1 MPTVNTNS
9 AAQFALNK
17 LNATEREMTTSMERL
32 SSGKRIN
39 HAGDD
44 AAGAAIADRMT
55 AQIRGLEQSVRN
67 AADVISMAQV
77 TEGALDESSSII
89 QRIRELAIQSASD
102 TYNGE
107 ERAYIDAE
115 VDQLLAELDRV
126 TRDTTFNEIAVLD
139 GSFADRRFQIGTH
152 EREFAQLSISSMRLD
167 SLGAYKAT
175 SQGTETTDI
184 ANSAVDNDNLAL
196 NAYAVSDT
204 SEANLI
210 QAESFTIHGIL
221 GSSSVTAAAGS
232 NVRDIATSV
241 NAVFDSTGVS
251 AIASTQLKIQ
261 AKTLDKAYNGQT
273 SLSFSIQGKNT
284 TAVTIAANVTLNN
297 NEGSSVLSDL
307 RDSIN
312 NYTTTTGV
320 TATLST
326 DKSSMILVQNEGFDI
341 KLGDVNFA
349 GDTTTTGSRRSLLVT
364 SLDNNEVVAG
374 DAVSLGDTD
383 VTTTDDDGIYTGTL
397 TQIETIG
404 GRLGTTNPRDFPST
418 GPRSAATNATSIVAA
433 QTINADDDN
442 RIVTTQAINTGF
454 TGTESLTIIDKTALH
469 NSVITI
475 TSTEATDQ
483 GFKVVGTDIFGN
495 AIEETVPKFTAQN
508 QKKETTNTFATVT
521 AVIPLAN
528 DSNASI
534 IVGTKNPIMTMVNT
548 ATVHNSI
555 VTLTSTELTDGTF
568 LVTGTDVFG
577 NPLQETVPK
586 FSAQNQTQQ
595 TTNVF
600 GTVTSVIPSAID
612 SNASVSV
619 GVLNTIANQ
628 SALITITSSASDES
642 DKTFTVTGT
651 DMSGNTLVEV
661 ITGPEANKTVTGRRI
676 FKTIHTVVN
685 SGATTGEIKI
695 GLKPADSVIV
705 TGQLEMSSSNSFTV
719 VGEDGKGL
727 FEASPGAASLD
738 KLSGVSLLTRQS
750 SVDALR
756 VLDRSLDRIHK
767 ERAKLG
773 ALMSRM
779 EKAIDNLSNV
789 ALNTKASRGR
799 IEDADFAKESAR
811 MTKAQILQQSAMAMI
826 AQAGKAQQNV
836 LQLLQQ

>member
-17 LNATEREMTTSMERL
+17 LTATEREMTTSMERL

-167 SLGAYKAT
+167 SIGAYKAT

-184 ANSAVDNDNLAL
+184 ADSDVDNDNLAL

-204 SEANLI
+204 SEENLV

-251 AIASTQLKIQ
+251 AIASTQLKLQ
-261 AKTLDKAYNGQT
+261 AKTLDETYNGQT

-297 NEGSSVLSDL
+297 NEGSSVLSEL

-326 DKSSMILVQNEGFDI
+326 DSSSMILVQNEGYDI

-349 GDTTTTGSRRSLLVT
+349 GDTSTTGSRRTLLVT
-364 SLDNNEVVAG
+364 SLDNNEVNAG
-374 DAVSLGDTD
+374 DTVSLGDTD
-383 VTTTDDDGIYTGTL
+383 VTTADDDGIYVGTAGSQL
-397 TQIETIG
+397 TIG
-404 GRLGTTNPRDFPST
+404 GRIGTTGATAFTST
-418 GPRSAATNATSIVAA
+418 GPLSAATNAQSIVAS
-433 QTINADDDN
+433 QTIDAADPD
-442 RIVTTQAINTGF
+442 RIVTSQKIDSGF
-454 TGTESLTIIDKTALH
+454 TGTQSMTMVDTTAVH
-469 NSVITI
+469 NSFITI
-475 TSTEATDQ
+475 TSDDDSE
-483 GFKVVGTDIFGN
+483 GSFKVVGTDLFGN
-495 AIEETVPKFTAQN
+495 VLEETIPAFTGANTQT
-508 QKKETTNTFATVT
+508 TTNRFATVT
-521 AVIPLAN
+521 SVVPSEVDPDVNIT
-528 DSNASI
+528 
-534 IVGTKNPIMTMVNT
+534 VGTAEAIMTMVNT
-548 ATVHNSI
+548 ATEHNSF
-555 VTLTSTELTDGTF
+555 VTITSDQDTEGSF
-568 LVTGTDVFG
+568 LIIGTDVYG
-577 NPLQETVPK
+577 NSLQETIPA
-586 FSAQNQTQQ
+586 FTGGATQQ
-595 TTNVF
+595 TTNIF
-600 GTVTSVIPSAID
+600 GTVTSVTPSAVD
-612 SNASVSV
+612 PDATVSV
-619 GVLNTIANQ
+619 GVLNTIVNQ
-628 SALITITSSASDES
+628 SALITIKSVTGSGTAASDES

-651 DMSGNTLVEV
+651 DM
-661 ITGPEANKTVTGRRI
+661 
-676 FKTIHTVVN
+676 
-685 SGATTGEIKI
+685 
-695 GLKPADSVIV
+695 
-705 TGQLEMSSSNSFTV
+705 
-719 VGEDGKGL
+719 
-727 FEASPGAASLD
+727 
-738 KLSGVSLLTRQS
+738 
-750 SVDALR
+750 
-756 VLDRSLDRIHK
+756 
-767 ERAKLG
+767 
-773 ALMSRM
+773 
-779 EKAIDNLSNV
+779 
-789 ALNTKASRGR
+789 
-799 IEDADFAKESAR
+799 
-811 MTKAQILQQSAMAMI
+811 
-826 AQAGKAQQNV
+826 
-836 LQLLQQ
+836 

>member
-1 MPTVNTNS
+1 MPTVNNNT

-17 LNATEREMTTSMERL
+17 LNATERDMTTAMERL

-167 SLGAYKAT
+167 NLGAYKAS
-175 SQGTETTDI
+175 SQGTETTDV

-196 NAYAVSDT
+196 NAYAVADT
-204 SEANLI
+204 SEANLV

-232 NVRDIATSV
+232 NIRDIATSV

-251 AIASTQLKIQ
+251 AIASTQLKLQ
-261 AKTLDKAYNGQT
+261 AKTLDDAYNGQT

-297 NEGSSVLSDL
+297 NEGSSVLSEL

-326 DKSSMILVQNEGFDI
+326 DNSSMILVQNEGYDI

-349 GDTTTTGSRRSLLVT
+349 GDTTTTGSRRTLLVT

-374 DAVSLGDTD
+374 DAVSLGDTN
-383 VTTTDDDGIYTGTL
+383 VTTTDVDGIFESAQL
-397 TQIETIG
+397 TAVNTIG
-404 GRLGTTNPRDFPST
+404 GVSTDDVPVAFASGTGSGTVDN
-418 GPRSAATNATSIVAA
+418 SIVASVDLTGHGNNA
-433 QTINADDDN
+433 LSLVDATQTINARL
-442 RIVTTQAINTGF
+442 RIEGTADTSGINF
-454 TGTESLTIIDKTALH
+454 
-469 NSVITI
+469 VI
-475 TSTEATDQ
+475 
-483 GFKVVGTDIFGN
+483 VGTDVHGN
-495 AIEETVPKFTAQN
+495 AQTETIAGP
-508 QKKETTNTFATVT
+508 ATGG
-521 AVIPLAN
+521 
-528 DSNASI
+528 AS
-534 IVGTKNPIMTMVNT
+534 GWQ
-548 ATVHNSI
+548 
-555 VTLTSTELTDGTF
+555 TST
-568 LVTGTDVFG
+568 
-577 NPLQETVPK
+577 
-586 FSAQNQTQQ
+586 
-595 TTNVF
+595 NVY
-600 GTVTSVIPSAID
+600 GTVTSITPSA
-612 SNASVSV
+612 SVASTVKIGTLSSIV
-619 GVLNTIANQ
+619 NQ
-628 SALITITSSASDES
+628 SALVTITSGGSDES

-651 DMSGNTLVEV
+651 DMSGNDLIEV
-661 ITGPEANKTVTGRRI
+661 ITGPEANETITGRRI
-676 FKTIHTVVN
+676 FKTITSVVN
-685 SGATTGEIKI
+685 SAATSGNITI
-695 GLKPADSVIV
+695 GVKAADSVIV

-719 VGEDGKGL
+719 IGEDGKGL

-789 ALNTKASRGR
+789 ALNTNASRGR

-836 LQLLQQ
+836 LQLLQN

>member
-1 MPTVNTNS
+1 MPTVNTNT

-17 LNATEREMTTSMERL
+17 LNATERDMTTAMERL

-102 TYNGE
+102 SYNGE

-139 GSFADRRFQIGTH
+139 GSFADKRFQIGTH

-167 SLGAYKAT
+167 SLGAYKAS

-184 ANSAVDNDNLAL
+184 DNTAVDNDNLAL
-196 NAYAVSDT
+196 NAYAVADT
-204 SEANLI
+204 SEANLV

-251 AIASTQLKIQ
+251 AIASTQLKLQ
-261 AKTLDKAYNGQT
+261 AKTLDDAYNGQT

-284 TAVTIAANVTLNN
+284 TAITIAANVTLNN
-297 NEGSSVLSDL
+297 NEGSSDLSEL

-312 NYTTTTGV
+312 NYTITTGV

-326 DKSSMILVQNEGFDI
+326 DKSSIIMVQNEGYDI
-341 KLGDVNFA
+341 KLGEVNFA
-349 GDTTTTGSRRSLLVT
+349 GDTSTTGSRRTLLVT

-374 DAVSLGDTD
+374 DAVSLGDTN
-383 VTTTDDDGIYTGTL
+383 VTDTDPDGISTTGGNGSSDALTINGALISTAADDDGLVDSFDASANGTTALTQDGVLASSTTLNSRISITHATDTDSTYTIVGLDAFGNTITEDIAVTDTNETFSTL
-397 TQIETIG
+397 TYA
-404 GRLGTTNPRDFPST
+404 SV
-418 GPRSAATNATSIVAA
+418 TSI
-433 QTINADDDN
+433 TP
-442 RIVTTQAINTGF
+442 
-454 TGTESLTIIDKTALH
+454 S
-469 NSVITI
+469 
-475 TSTEATDQ
+475 
-483 GFKVVGTDIFGN
+483 GN
-495 AIEETVPKFTAQN
+495 
-508 QKKETTNTFATVT
+508 
-521 AVIPLAN
+521 
-528 DSNASI
+528 
-534 IVGTKNPIMTMVNT
+534 G
-548 ATVHNSI
+548 
-555 VTLTSTELTDGTF
+555 
-568 LVTGTDVFG
+568 
-577 NPLQETVPK
+577 
-586 FSAQNQTQQ
+586 
-595 TTNVF
+595 
-600 GTVTSVIPSAID
+600 PSD
-612 SNASVSV
+612 VSV
-619 GVLNTIANQ
+619 GVAATVAHKN
-628 SALITITSSASDES
+628 ALVTITSDSADES
-642 DKTFTVTGT
+642 DKTFTVVGIAMDGT
-651 DMSGNTLVEV
+651 SLTEV
-661 ITGPEANKTVTGRRI
+661 ITGPEASETVTGRQI
-676 FKTIHTVVN
+676 FRDIYSITP
-685 SGATTGEIKI
+685 SAALTGDVTAGTK
-695 GLKPADSVIV
+695 GADSVIV

-719 VGEDGKGL
+719 IGEDGKGL

-738 KLSGVSLLTRQS
+738 KLSGVSLLSRQS

-789 ALNTKASRGR
+789 ALNTNASRGR

-811 MTKAQILQQSAMAMI
+811 LTKSQILQQSAMAMI

-836 LQLLQQ
+836 LQLLQN